1 MNIDVMYSSKSN
13 EWETPQ
19 DLFNKLDEE
28 FKFTLDPCSTDENA
42 KCKKH
47 YTIKEDGLSQSWGG
61 GERVFVNPPY
71 GRDIKKWVKKSWEEG
86 RKKNTIVVMLIPART
101 DTSYF
106 QDYIYNRSEIR
117 FISGR
122 VKFGDGKSGAPFPSM
137 IVIFRGE
144 GVRVNE

>member
-47 YTIKEDGLSQSWGG
+47 YTIKEDGLSQSWG

-144 GVRVNE
+144 GVRIND

>member
-1 MNIDVMYSSKSN
+1 MQKALHHQRRWTISK
-13 EWETPQ
+13 
-19 DLFNKLDEE
+19 L
-28 FKFTLDPCSTDENA
+28 
-42 KCKKH
+42 
-47 YTIKEDGLSQSWGG
+47 G

>member
-13 EWETPQ
+13 EWATPQ

-47 YTIKEDGLSQSWGG
+47 YTIKEDGLSQSWG

-144 GVRVNE
+144 GVRINE

>member
-13 EWETPQ
+13 EWATPQ

-61 GERVFVNPPY
+61 GASICKPTL
-71 GRDIKKWVKKSWEEG
+71 W
-86 RKKNTIVVMLIPART
+86 
-101 DTSYF
+101 
-106 QDYIYNRSEIR
+106 
-117 FISGR
+117 
-122 VKFGDGKSGAPFPSM
+122 
-137 IVIFRGE
+137 
-144 GVRVNE
+144 

>member
-61 GERVFVNPPY
+61 G
-71 GRDIKKWVKKSWEEG
+71 
-86 RKKNTIVVMLIPART
+86 
-101 DTSYF
+101 
-106 QDYIYNRSEIR
+106 SEYL
-117 FISGR
+117 
-122 VKFGDGKSGAPFPSM
+122 
-137 IVIFRGE
+137 
-144 GVRVNE
+144 

>member
-47 YTIKEDGLSQSWGG
+47 YTIKEDGLSQSW
-61 GERVFVNPPY
+61 
-71 GRDIKKWVKKSWEEG
+71 
-86 RKKNTIVVMLIPART
+86 
-101 DTSYF
+101 
-106 QDYIYNRSEIR
+106 
-117 FISGR
+117 
-122 VKFGDGKSGAPFPSM
+122 
-137 IVIFRGE
+137 VIQKMG
-144 GVRVNE
+144 